1 MENLDAPSRS
11 KYQEFIRSLA
21 AVERRAFRLEQ
32 SGARI
37 PKDMTDLK
45 DTANNVALAVYMRQK
60 AVTELDRKLEMLEEG
75 MNIQSVA
82 G

>member
-1 MENLDAPSRS
+1 
-11 KYQEFIRSLA
+11 
-21 AVERRAFRLEQ
+21 
-32 SGARI
+32 
-37 PKDMTDLK
+37 MTDLK